1 MSGPLGLRQELARVG
16 NQQKGTMADETTV
29 EAAPQKNYVINYADG
44 KSIQASAE
52 SIAWTE
58 NGEFILLMDGE
69 TTKHVVVAANVI
81 AVTEK

>member
-1 MSGPLGLRQELARVG
+1 
-16 NQQKGTMADETTV
+16 MADKSASKTYT
-29 EAAPQKNYVINYADG
+29 ITYADG
-44 KSIQASAE
+44 KTIPADAE

-69 TTKHVVVAANVI
+69 TTKHVIVAENVI

>member
-1 MSGPLGLRQELARVG
+1 
-16 NQQKGTMADETTV
+16 MADN
-29 EAAPQKNYVINYADG
+29 AQKTYIINYADG
-44 KSIQASAE
+44 KTIQASAE

-69 TTKHVVVAANVI
+69 TTKHVIVAANVF

>member
-1 MSGPLGLRQELARVG
+1 
-16 NQQKGTMADETTV
+16 MADT
-29 EAAPQKNYVINYADG
+29 QKTYLITYADG
-44 KSIQASAE
+44 KTIQASAE

-69 TTKHVVVAANVI
+69 TTKHVVVAENVI